1 MNDTT
6 VIGWLFI
13 SACFDA
19 AVLFALVLITDWFE
33 DDNKNQNRNKIL
45 CSILLLTI
53 VIFPTIVIS
62 TMPEVVTYER
72 YEIIS
77 LNDNIGS
84 HSDFFIGSGTIDSV
98 SRYYFYKKVGVG
110 YMQGSISASYTL
122 IIMDENDNPY
132 VNKTIKNGITE
143 GYELHVPNNTI
154 VREYNLNGK

>member
-1 MNDTT
+1 MNDTG

-13 SACFDA
+13 ATWID
-19 AVLFALVLITDWFE
+19 FALVLALFSITDWFE

-45 CSILLLTI
+45 CSILMLTI
-53 VIFPTIVIS
+53 LIFPTIVIS

-84 HSDFFIGSGTIDSV
+84 HSDFFIGSGTVDSV

-110 YMQGSISASYTL
+110 YMQGSIPASYTL
-122 IIMDENDNPY
+122 IVMDENDNPY
-132 VNKTIKNGITE
+132 VNVTIKNGITE